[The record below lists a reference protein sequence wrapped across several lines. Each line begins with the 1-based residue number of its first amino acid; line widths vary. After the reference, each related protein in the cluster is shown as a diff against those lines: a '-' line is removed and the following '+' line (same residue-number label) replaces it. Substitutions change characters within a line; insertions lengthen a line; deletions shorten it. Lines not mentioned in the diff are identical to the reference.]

1 MRNFKVNMT
10 EFKKYDTEWVDELP
24 ETCSK
29 CGEPT
34 VDNSFTSKKG
44 ERWESV
50 KCEGCATKWMKSKP
64 KGQTSGGSE
73 EVLNAC
79 RKIYT
84 KLEEIEKLVKLGE

>member
-1 MRNFKVNMT
+1 M

-64 KGQTSGGSE
+64 KGKSAGSGGSS
-73 EVLNAC
+73 EVMEALRA
-79 RKIYT
+79 IYK